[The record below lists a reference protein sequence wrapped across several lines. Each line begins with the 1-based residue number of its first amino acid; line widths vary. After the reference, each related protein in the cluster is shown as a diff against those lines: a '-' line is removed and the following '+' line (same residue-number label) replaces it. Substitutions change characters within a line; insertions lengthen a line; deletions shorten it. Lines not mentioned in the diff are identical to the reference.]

1 VEDFRWSDL
10 IEINAALTEMDHCLA
25 PAMDASSSSRKGM
38 LSLPNRNEKRSPQFY
53 RDLADDARLLSA
65 ALKDR
70 ASRSVVAEVAAA
82 FDAAADAFDEEGE
95 I

>member
-1 VEDFRWSDL
+1 MERFDRDQCCVDGDRPSFF
-10 IEINAALTEMDHCLA
+10 AMKA
-25 PAMDASSSSRKGM
+25 PSSRKGRF
-38 LSLPNRNEKRSPQFY
+38 SVPNRNEKRSPQFY

-82 FDAAADAFDEEGE
+82 FDAAADAFDKKGE